1 MFLKIALV
9 LSFFI
14 SIQLISQEKNFV
26 ERRSTTGEIDFIF
39 NNSGQVGF
47 NQELNKSGFVWP
59 KGSDAQYIYGAGLA
73 IFTKLPNG
81 ENRNFYTYNPNTA
94 NSDFTIGSYADTSEP
109 TISKYRVYNSND
121 YDRLSGIAND
131 EFYSEYR
138 WPVWHGNTA
147 FDLRYGKY
155 IINNAERTRSLSKP
169 QIRTVEDMVSIVKI
183 DDSYPIEKIPN
194 PKEFEDL
201 RIDVETKTYTLES
214 LPHVLFIT
222 WIVHNRGTI
231 NLDSIAIAPLVDVD
245 ITRAS
250 QRFKGVDNDIMYL
263 PEDESYAVF
272 ATEIGDTEK
281 GEEFNYMII
290 DMYDIIHMEL
300 DDLRNQQIGNYNYYN
315 FDLDTDYSFF
325 AMEDY
330 VGSDYKEKT
339 ISEMK
344 LFSPTNRFDLIAGK
358 KITLTIQIMMIPAND
373 DYPEFPKKGIEDLGQ
388 VLDNNWSKFYGKVRT
403 EVNTTEENTIKL
415 YPNPATDFV
424 NIDNKDVQELVEI
437 ISLDGKVVLTSNGK
451 TKINIS
457 TLQSGAYILK
467 IGEQSQKFIVE

>member
-1 MFLKIALV
+1 MLLKFAIALTFLV
-9 LSFFI
+9 
-14 SIQLISQEKNFV
+14 SIQLVSQEKNFV

-94 NSDFTIGSYADTSEP
+94 NSDFTIGSHADTSEP
-109 TISKYRVYNSND
+109 TSSKYRVYNSND

-155 IINNAERTRSLSKP
+155 IINNAERSRSFSNPSIRSL
-169 QIRTVEDMVSIVKI
+169 ENMVTINKS

-194 PKEFEDL
+194 PKEFEDFRL
-201 RIDVETKTYTLES
+201 DIETRTYTLES
-214 LPHVLFIT
+214 LPNALFIS
-222 WIVHNRGTI
+222 WVIHNRSTRD
-231 NLDSIAIAPLVDVD
+231 LDSISIAPIVDVD

-263 PEDESYAVF
+263 PEDNSFAVF
-272 ATEIGDTEK
+272 ATEIGETEK
-281 GEEFNYMII
+281 GEGFNYMVI
-290 DMYDIIHMEL
+290 DY
-300 DDLRNQQIGNYNYYN
+300 YNYLDFEFHDELLYGSYN
-315 FDLDTDYSFF
+315 YGFFNLGLNTDYGFF
-325 AMEDY
+325 EMESILETDTI
-330 VGSDYKEKT
+330 KT
-339 ISEMK
+339 INGEIKVVSPSHR
-344 LFSPTNRFDLIAGK
+344 FSLDAGK
-358 KITLTIQIMMIPAND
+358 KAGLTIQILMIPA
-373 DYPEFPKKGIEDLGQ
+373 
-388 VLDNNWSKFYGKVRT
+388 DNNYPNFMDKKFEELELNLSDNWYTFYTKVRT

-424 NIDNKDVQELVEI
+424 NIDNKYVQEFVEI
-437 ISLDGKVVLTSNGK
+437 ISLDGKVVLTSTGK
-451 TKINIS
+451 TKIDIS